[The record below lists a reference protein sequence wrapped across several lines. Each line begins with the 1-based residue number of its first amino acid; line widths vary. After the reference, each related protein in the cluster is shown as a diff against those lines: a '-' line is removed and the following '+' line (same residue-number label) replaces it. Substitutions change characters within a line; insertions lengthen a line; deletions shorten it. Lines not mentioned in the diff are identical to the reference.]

1 MEKAKNGAGYGSEN
15 WLQQEEE
22 RVAGRM
28 SRGSSIRVLV
38 GKGKES
44 SRELVSDDLSSLC
57 KPRSRDSVLNQGGAG
72 VGSC

>member
-1 MEKAKNGAGYGSEN
+1 MELGMGVRIGYSRRRKEWPAGC
-15 WLQQEEE
+15 QE
-22 RVAGRM
+22 V
-28 SRGSSIRVLV
+28 SSIRVLV

-57 KPRSRDSVLNQGGAG
+57 KPSVLNQGGAG

>member
-15 WLQQEEE
+15 WYSRRRKEWPAGCQE
-22 RVAGRM
+22 V
-28 SRGSSIRVLV
+28 SSIRVLV

-44 SRELVSDDLSSLC
+44 SRELVYDLSSLC
-57 KPRSRDSVLNQGGAG
+57 KRRSRDSVLNRGGAG